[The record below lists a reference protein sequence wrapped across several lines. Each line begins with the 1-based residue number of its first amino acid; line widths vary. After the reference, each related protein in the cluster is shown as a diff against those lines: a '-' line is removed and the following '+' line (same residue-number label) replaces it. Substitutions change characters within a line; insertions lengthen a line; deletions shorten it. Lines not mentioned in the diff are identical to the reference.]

1 MLPLGL
7 FTSMILMLRRN
18 SQGDFGEFELHKKKK
33 FKKRPPK
40 KTCLK
45 QQDPQL

>member
-18 SQGDFGEFELHKKKK
+18 SQGDFGEFELHQKKKIL
-33 FKKRPPK
+33 KRLPPEK
-40 KTCLK
+40 NV
-45 QQDPQL
+45 